1 MKELVFLLI
10 LVILIIVQF
19 NIQTKSCQDI
29 TGIYFVNQYDM
40 IYKFNQKININIEK
54 ISDCKYKIINV
65 KSKSLLNDFYEEY
78 DKYLEAYITILDNEL
93 KGGTQVLYV
102 EKYNNNF
109 IKYQGYL
116 NKNDIYIKKDDNLI
130 ITFKRI

>member
-1 MKELVFLLI
+1 M
-10 LVILIIVQF
+10 
-19 NIQTKSCQDI
+19 
-29 TGIYFVNQYDM
+29 
-40 IYKFNQKININIEK
+40 
-54 ISDCKYKIINV
+54 
-65 KSKSLLNDFYEEY
+65 
-78 DKYLEAYITILDNEL
+78 EAYITILDNEL

-109 IKYQGYL
+109 IKYQGDL